1 MERDKAM
8 KAIWSARILIVIS
21 SIFFLGSCVGVD
33 RMFVHKPKVYD
44 LAMVEIGGVKQAIM
58 IKGRSYDNPVLL
70 FLHGGPGYP
79 LFPFEPFEKSMRKLE
94 KHFTIAYWEQRGTG
108 KSYNSD
114 IPVESMNVE
123 QFVEDTRQV
132 VDYLKERM
140 GVQKVFI
147 WGHSWGTNVG
157 ALYAS
162 RYPENIYA
170 YIATGQSVNLME
182 NERMAYEFVKEN
194 ALRENNQRALRQLSK
209 IDTTEAGYKLEY
221 ALTLRK
227 WVFRYGGVVKSNDV
241 ERPYVDPEEISR
253 ILTASEYTI
262 EDRLNLVRD
271 PYFSVQSLWKDMKKI
286 DLIEQ
291 APEIKVPVYFLIGRH
306 DIIVSHVLAEKYFNN
321 LIAPRGKKLVWF
333 EESAHRPQAEEVDKF
348 VNVMLEN
355 VLVEAQKKPST
366 SEGSI
371 NY

>member
-1 MERDKAM
+1 
-8 KAIWSARILIVIS
+8 
-21 SIFFLGSCVGVD
+21 
-33 RMFVHKPKVYD
+33 
-44 LAMVEIGGVKQAIM
+44 
-58 IKGRSYDNPVLL
+58 
-70 FLHGGPGYP
+70 
-79 LFPFEPFEKSMRKLE
+79 
-94 KHFTIAYWEQRGTG
+94 
-108 KSYNSD
+108 
-114 IPVESMNVE
+114 
-123 QFVEDTRQV
+123 
-132 VDYLKERM
+132 
-140 GVQKVFI
+140 
-147 WGHSWGTNVG
+147 
-157 ALYAS
+157 
-162 RYPENIYA
+162 
-170 YIATGQSVNLME
+170 
-182 NERMAYEFVKEN
+182 
-194 ALRENNQRALRQLSK
+194 
-209 IDTTEAGYKLEY
+209 
-221 ALTLRK
+221 
-227 WVFRYGGVVKSNDV
+227 
-241 ERPYVDPEEISR
+241 VDPEEISR